1 MPKSRIVIGLN
12 SGTSA
17 DGVDA
22 AACEISG
29 RGTAMRVRLLGHV
42 HRAYPDALRR
52 RLLAVMAPAA
62 TRTEELC
69 KLEVEVGRA
78 FAEAAAAIMRKLR
91 LRRVD
96 LVGSHGQTICHLPP
110 LPTRERAGVRV
121 RQGKTFGTLQIGDAS
136 VIATRLKCPVVHHF
150 RQADMAVGGQGA
162 PLVPWTDFVLFGHSR
177 KYRIIQNIGGIANL
191 TYLPARGRLED
202 VRAFD
207 TGPGGMVIDGL
218 VRRFTRG
225 REQFDRGGARAR
237 RGRPHPAVINH
248 LIQHPFLYQMFPKS
262 CGREQFGDVWL
273 TQLQKR
279 FAQLRLVNDDWI
291 ATATFFTA
299 FSIHM
304 AYLTLSIAT
313 DRPYPPMDDIIL
325 SGGGDKNR
333 TLVDN
338 IRRCVTLNGRFP
350 TKISVMEEHGIPSQA
365 KEGVSFAMLA
375 AACVDRVVANLPQVT
390 GASRRVVL
398 GQICDT
404 EP

>member
-1 MPKSRIVIGLN
+1 
-12 SGTSA
+12 
-17 DGVDA
+17 
-22 AACEISG
+22 
-29 RGTAMRVRLLGHV
+29 
-42 HRAYPDALRR
+42 
-52 RLLAVMAPAA
+52 
-62 TRTEELC
+62 
-69 KLEVEVGRA
+69 
-78 FAEAAAAIMRKLR
+78 
-91 LRRVD
+91 
-96 LVGSHGQTICHLPP
+96 
-110 LPTRERAGVRV
+110 
-121 RQGKTFGTLQIGDAS
+121 
-136 VIATRLKCPVVHHF
+136 
-150 RQADMAVGGQGA
+150 
-162 PLVPWTDFVLFGHSR
+162 
-177 KYRIIQNIGGIANL
+177 
-191 TYLPARGRLED
+191 
-202 VRAFD
+202 
-207 TGPGGMVIDGL
+207 
-218 VRRFTRG
+218 
-225 REQFDRGGARAR
+225 
-237 RGRPHPAVINH
+237 
-248 LIQHPFLYQMFPKS
+248 MFPKS